1 MKIFDK
7 IKILLEPSKFA
18 QDYVL
23 TLSEVGTEK
32 KFFGGKVIAIG
43 MNNFNRFHDA
53 VTVADFR
60 NITEEEMKLITSGKE
75 YEFVGH
81 IFG

>member
-1 MKIFDK
+1 
-7 IKILLEPSKFA
+7 
-18 QDYVL
+18 
-23 TLSEVGTEK
+23 
-32 KFFGGKVIAIG
+32 VIAIG

-75 YEFVGH
+75 
-81 IFG
+81 